1 MADIQEGADIQKGT
15 DIQEG
20 LSIIDKDSS
29 VEGSFNVKGKLIV
42 EGSLKGDL
50 IGNKVVTVEGSLVD
64 APARVREMIIG
75 GEFQGDITV
84 YENLRILSTGSFTGR
99 ITCNSLT
106 LDTGGKLNG
115 RVKPLNAQQGFST
128 MTTPFAAGGDKP
140 ASPKD
145 KGDKEDKGPVVA
157 IDLCKPQEGME

>member
-1 MADIQEGADIQKGT
+1 MADKQERADIQEGEDK
-15 DIQEG
+15 QEG

-42 EGSLKGDL
+42 AGSLKGDL

-64 APARVREMIIG
+64 APAKVREMIIG

-84 YENLRILSTGSFTGR
+84 YESLRILSTGAFSGK
-99 ITCNSLT
+99 ITCNSIT

-115 RVKPLNAQQGFST
+115 RVKPLNAPEGFST
-128 MTTPFAAGGDKP
+128 IASPFAAGGKSP
-140 ASPKD
+140 ASL
-145 KGDKEDKGPVVA
+145 KGDNEETGPVVA
-157 IDLCKPQEGME
+157 IDLCKPQGEME

>member
-1 MADIQEGADIQKGT
+1 MADIQKGT

-29 VEGSFNVKGKLIV
+29 VEGSFNVTGKLIV
-42 EGSLKGDL
+42 AGSLKGDL

-84 YENLRILSTGSFTGR
+84 YESLRILSTGAFSGK
-99 ITCNSLT
+99 ITCNSIT
-106 LDTGGKLNG
+106 LETGGKLNG
-115 RVKPLNAQQGFST
+115 RVKPLNAPQEFST
-128 MTTPFAAGGDKP
+128 IATPFAAGGENP
-140 ASPKD
+140 ASPKVE
-145 KGDKEDKGPVVA
+145 GDKEGTGPGVA
-157 IDLCKPQEGME
+157 IDLCKPQGELE

>member
-1 MADIQEGADIQKGT
+1 MADIQKGAE
-15 DIQEG
+15 IQEG

-64 APARVREMIIG
+64 APAKVREMIIG

-84 YENLRILSTGSFTGR
+84 YESLRILSTGAFSGR
-99 ITCNSLT
+99 ITCNSIT

-115 RVKPLNAQQGFST
+115 RVKPLNAPQESSRLA
-128 MTTPFAAGGDKP
+128 TPFASGGESP

-145 KGDKEDKGPVVA
+145 KGDKEGKGSGVA
-157 IDLCKPQEGME
+157 IDLCKPQEGMDE